1 MPEFVDVARIVVAG
15 MEIGYSERDI
25 LSMTPRH
32 FYMIRQA
39 YNTMKGVK
47 TKPKVASIDD
57 L

>member
-15 MEIGYSERDI
+15 MEIGYTERDI

-39 YNTMKGVK
+39 YNDMKGYK
-47 TKPKVASIDD
+47 TKPKIASIDD